1 MTRVSKLKE
10 LGLEKKAYELRKSG
24 ETWESVAN
32 IINGQHGK
40 EIISKYDSPLTHMAI
55 KRGIVAYEKDL
66 VEKALDEDNPLEEVS
81 ELMKKAIFAANKK
94 NRKLE
99 KKADTIL
106 DNAMKDGSYSDQT
119 RALKEVRDTMSQEV
133 KNMTTLM
140 QYCDRQFGNAR
151 DINIKEQKNVIIML
165 KNYADELF
173 KIYENLC
180 PECKKKLDIER
191 LLSQLH

>member
-1 MTRVSKLKE
+1 MTRASKLKE
-10 LGLEKKAYELRKSG
+10 LGLERKAYELRKNG
-24 ETWESVAN
+24 ETWEGIAG
-32 IINGQHGK
+32 IINGEHGR
-40 EIISKYDSPLTHMAI
+40 EIITKYGQPLTHMSI
-55 KRGIVAYEKDL
+55 KRGIVSYEKGL
-66 VEKALDEDNPLEEVS
+66 VDRAFDDDNPLEEVADLIK
-81 ELMKKAIFAANKK
+81 EAVLVANKK

-106 DNAMKDGSYSDQT
+106 DNAMKDGTYSEQT
-119 RALKEVRDTMSQEV
+119 RALKEVRDTMAQEV
-133 KNMTTLM
+133 KNLTTLA

-173 KIYENLC
+173 NIYENLC
-180 PECKKKLDIER
+180 PECKKKVDIAK